1 MDQQPGK
8 LSFATDWQYSAA
20 PESTDHIR
28 IAEQYGLFIG
38 GEFVAGTGYFSTL
51 NPATEERLSEVPA
64 ADDEMVDRAVRAAR
78 EAFDKRFDEVRLSKL
93 QRDFPIMLPEEQR
106 PEFQDPA
113 WDSRET
119 CCW

>member
-38 GEFVAGTGYFSTL
+38 GEFVAILANLRTL
-51 NPATEERLSEVPA
+51 IEVSLKELEDLA
-64 ADDEMVDRAVRAAR
+64 
-78 EAFDKRFDEVRLSKL
+78 DEVGAPWTSGRLPRWRLRIS
-93 QRDFPIMLPEEQR
+93 
-106 PEFQDPA
+106 
-113 WDSRET
+113 
-119 CCW
+119 